1 MSEQFADG
9 EMVSIQPVRGRDGSI
24 GTLQEKQLAPAR
36 SQSNSLFSFSSQF
49 QEDVLSF
56 PFSLLLTG
64 KYLNS
69 SWTFHEVRPIWL

>member
-9 EMVSIQPVRGRDGSI
+9 EMVSIQPVCGRDGSI
-24 GTLQEKQLAPAR
+24 GTLQEEQLVAPAR

-56 PFSLLLTG
+56 PFFIINWQIS
-64 KYLNS
+64 
-69 SWTFHEVRPIWL
+69 